1 MFKKLL
7 QLIKTRDLIDN
18 LKFWQYPDI
27 SNAPETYLDNNI
39 TKERSEYLVSLFT
52 KFFPNREIRILEI
65 GSNVGRN
72 LFYLYN
78 SGYHNLTGVEVNKRA
93 IELMLTHYPDCF
105 KSSLIFN
112 QPIENCIKD
121 FDDKQFDVVFTMAV
135 LEHIHPKS
143 SWIFYELQRITRN
156 IITIEDEKSLSWRH
170 FPRRYD
176 RICKYME
183 QIYYEDCSY
192 IQGFNKG
199 FMTRICTNNF
209 SFSEI

>member
-39 TKERSEYLVSLFT
+39 TKERSAYLVSLFT

-78 SGYHNLTGVEVNKRA
+78 RGYHNLTGVEINKRA
-93 IELMLTHYPDCF
+93 IELMSAHYPDCF
-105 KSSLIFN
+105 KSSLILN
-112 QPIENCIKD
+112 QPIENCIKN

-143 SWIFYELQRITRN
+143 SWIFYEIQRITKN

-176 RICKYME
+176 RIFKYLE

-199 FMTRICTNNF
+199 FMTRIFTNNF

>member
-27 SNAPETYLDNNI
+27 SNAPETYLDGPK
-39 TKERSEYLVSLFT
+39 TKERSEYLVHLFL
-52 KFFPNREIRILEI
+52 KFFPERDITILEI

-72 LFYLYN
+72 LFYLFN
-78 SGYHNLTGVEVNKRA
+78 NGYKKLAGVEINKRA
-93 IELMLTHYPDCF
+93 IDLMSVHYNDCY
-105 KSSLIFN
+105 KNTLIFN

-121 FDDKQFDVVFTMAV
+121 FDDKKFDVVFTMAV

-143 SWIFYELQRITRN
+143 NWIFNELGRIAKN
-156 IITIEDEKSLSWRH
+156 IIIIEDEKSLSWRH
-170 FPRRYD
+170 FPRRYNQ
-176 RICKYME
+176 IFKFME

-199 FMTRICTNNF
+199 FMARIFITKF
-209 SFSEI
+209 SNTEI